1 MDVTDPESQNWMG
14 RESADEDSDDAP
26 DEDSTA
32 ENDV

>member
-14 RESADEDSDDAP
+14 RESDDEDSDDP
-26 DEDSTA
+26 DGDNAA